1 MDLDHLMGVTT
12 EINGLTE
19 DAQNLSFIGTRMI
32 SYLFFQ
38 VTRAT
43 KGQHTLVML
52 RLGSETWRDISSNF
66 RRILRPTGLWHR
78 EMTIGP
84 RHNESDDVLGEV
96 CKLFPRPIQHG
107 LRPNNS
113 TS

>member
-43 KGQHTLVML
+43 KGQHT
-52 RLGSETWRDISSNF
+52 
-66 RRILRPTGLWHR
+66 
-78 EMTIGP
+78 
-84 RHNESDDVLGEV
+84 
-96 CKLFPRPIQHG
+96 
-107 LRPNNS
+107 
-113 TS
+113 